1 MMHNPEEH
9 KMADTR
15 KIAIGA
21 DHGGYELKNIILEHL
36 RQAGYTVEDFGT
48 HSPESVD
55 YPDYAYPVARGVAAG
70 DYDLGILIC
79 GTGIGMSIAANKI
92 VGVRAAVCGDTY
104 SARMSRLH
112 NNANILCLGGRVV
125 GPGLALDIVDVW
137 LSTEFEGGRHAR
149 RVEKIRQMEASR
161 R

>member
-1 MMHNPEEH
+1 
-9 KMADTR
+9 MADTR
-15 KIAIGA
+15 KIAVGA
-21 DHGGYELKNIILEHL
+21 DHGGYELKGVIVEHL
-36 RQAGYTVEDFGT
+36 RQSGYVVQDFGT
-48 HSPESVD
+48 HGLESVD
-55 YPDYAYPVARGVAAG
+55 YPDYAYQVARAVAAG
-70 DYDLGILIC
+70 EYDLGILIC

-112 NNANILCLGGRVV
+112 NNANILCLGGRVL

-137 LSTEFEGGRHAR
+137 LRTEFEGGRHAR

>member
-1 MMHNPEEH
+1 MSPM
-9 KMADTR
+9 R
-15 KIAIGA
+15 KIAVGA
-21 DHGGYELKNIILEHL
+21 DHGGYELKTIIVEHL
-36 RQAGYTVEDFGT
+36 RQGGYEVQDFGT
-48 HSPESVD
+48 HSPDSVD
-55 YPDYAYPVARGVAAG
+55 YPDYAYQVARAVAAG
-70 DYDLGILIC
+70 DCDLGILVC

-92 VGVRAAVCGDTY
+92 IGVRAAVCGDTY

-112 NNANILCLGGRVV
+112 NNANVLCLGGRVL